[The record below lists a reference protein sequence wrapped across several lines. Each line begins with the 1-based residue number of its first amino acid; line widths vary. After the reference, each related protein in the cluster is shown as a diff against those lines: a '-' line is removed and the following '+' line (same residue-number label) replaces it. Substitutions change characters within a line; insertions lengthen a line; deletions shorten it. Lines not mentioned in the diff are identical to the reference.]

1 MAETWGCAD
10 VLDVL
15 MSFQLCLVGRKA
27 EVGADLL
34 SGDCQ
39 NGGEL
44 GLEKYIYAL
53 ERAVETSSGGQ
64 EMHFCVK

>member
-1 MAETWGCAD
+1 MQIYFLGT
-10 VLDVL
+10 VR
-15 MSFQLCLVGRKA
+15 M
-27 EVGADLL
+27 
-34 SGDCQ
+34 
-39 NGGEL
+39 GGEL